1 MGAFHPVLDPRAR
14 FLGTFSPILGIL
26 AKAHGWDCTIAAPGV
41 PREFTGSQAARF
53 GQYTVPVA
61 HALCWEPDLS
71 LYVKTAP
78 VTARP
83 SSVGDGPVTPARE
96 KVNAAIEGAIDAT
109 QEARRRERIL
119 RQKIQRASEL
129 EEIDHRL
136 TVKSRELLAQSRARL
151 AHVDPI

>member
-1 MGAFHPVLDPRAR
+1 
-14 FLGTFSPILGIL
+14 
-26 AKAHGWDCTIAAPGV
+26 
-41 PREFTGSQAARF
+41 
-53 GQYTVPVA
+53 
-61 HALCWEPDLS
+61 
-71 LYVKTAP
+71 
-78 VTARP
+78 
-83 SSVGDGPVTPARE
+83 VTPARE